1 MPAKKGSKYLNAK
14 TSSILS
20 QYNPEDIQEL
30 LNSGEFKS
38 DIAYLRASTDKQDLN
53 HQKLELL
60 EFARKKS
67 LSIDE
72 FVEITISSRK
82 SSKQRRIDELLG
94 MLNDGDILLV
104 TELSRLGRSTTEV
117 ITIVNSLAKRN
128 IRVIVLKQNL
138 DISQQDINSKVTLTL
153 FSLFSE
159 LERDLISLRTKEALA
174 SKKRQ
179 RQILGKPKGTIQK
192 SKFDKHAEKIKELL
206 DYGLSVRK
214 ISSVLEYTNH
224 IALNTYINKRNL
236 KKKLQTT

>member
-1 MPAKKGSKYLNAK
+1 MGK
-14 TSSILS
+14 IV
-20 QYNPEDIQEL
+20 
-30 LNSGEFKS
+30 
-38 DIAYLRASTDKQDLN
+38 AYLRASTDKQDLN

-82 SSKQRRIDELLG
+82 SSKQRRIDELLS

-138 DISQQDINSKVTLTL
+138 DISKQDINSKVTLTL

-179 RQILGKPKGTIQK
+179 GQILGKPKGTIQK
-192 SKFDKHAEKIKELL
+192 SKFDKHVGKIQELL

-214 ISSVLEYTNH
+214 ISSVLEYSNH
-224 IALNTYINKRNL
+224 IALNAYINKRNL
-236 KKKLQTT
+236 KKKLQTTS